1 MPFQLGYVSTAT
13 GQMMRQDLLA
23 LLTVARR
30 INRESGVTGLLLFDG
45 RQFLQVLEGSEE
57 RVREIFGRIARDT
70 RHCGVDVL
78 FEEALE
84 TPEFADWS
92 MGFQALD
99 GAEWMEFPGED
110 GQPGDL
116 RQMIDRYGQAKEL
129 LLKMR
134 LRGLDPDRD
143 LATPA

>member
-13 GQMMRQDLLA
+13 GSMLRQDLLA

-30 INRESGVTGLLLFDG
+30 VNREHRVSGLLLFDG
-45 RQFLQVLEGSEE
+45 THFLQVLEGEE
-57 RVREIFGRIARDT
+57 EAVREVFNRIAQDT
-70 RHCGVDVL
+70 RHTDLDIL
-78 FEEALE
+78 FEEQVPAAQYE
-84 TPEFADWS
+84 GWS

-99 GAEWMEFPGED
+99 GAEWMEFPDED
-110 GQPGDL
+110 GEPGDL
-116 RQMIDRYGQAKEL
+116 RHMVERYGQAKDL

-134 LRGLDPDRD
+134 LRGLDPERD

>member
-13 GQMMRQDLLA
+13 GQMLREDLLA

-30 INRESGVTGLLLFDG
+30 VNREHHVSGLLLFDG
-45 RQFLQVLEGSEE
+45 AHFLQVLEGEE
-57 RVREIFGRIARDT
+57 EAVREVFNRIAQDA
-70 RHCGVDVL
+70 RHADLDIL
-78 FEEALE
+78 FEEQVSE
-84 TPEFADWS
+84 PQYEGWS

-110 GQPGDL
+110 GEPGDL
-116 RQMIDRYGQAKEL
+116 RQMVERYGQARDL

-134 LRGLDPDRD
+134 LRGLDPERD